1 MDEHTKHKLLE
12 KNEQLINMVIERVKR
27 DFPEDIAI
35 IGLSGSFLTGDF
47 HEKSDLDLIIINNTD
62 RGWEISSCFIFDDVG
77 YDIYCTPWN
86 PRIEQQANL
95 ESPMVS
101 SLINMKVL
109 YCAKPEDLERL
120 KGYQQKALVELAKPI
135 GEASLAR
142 AQAYISMAKQYYAE
156 ALLAEEIGA
165 VRYASGNLALELF
178 NAINCL
184 NNTFFQQGTKRY
196 LEELRPL
203 KYLPHNFEQTYLD
216 LVNAR
221 SADELRSE
229 AFRLLKNTTV
239 LYDEMQAELV
249 EPPVPT
255 YDNLKGTY
263 EELWSNQRNK
273 VIASTQA
280 KDKSYA
286 FLTALSAQDFLDEML
301 VSRGTAKFDVMKHF
315 SPDALE
321 TFQERFMEMMDEY
334 LDEYK
339 KVGREVARYESIEEL
354 TKSFMGGSA

>member
-12 KNEQLINMVIERVKR
+12 KNERLINMVIERVRR

-35 IGLSGSFLTGDF
+35 IALSGSFVTGDF

-62 RGWEISSCFIFDDVG
+62 RGWEISSCFILDDVG
-77 YDIYCTPWN
+77 YDLYCSPWN
-86 PRIEQQANL
+86 TRIEQQANL

-101 SLINMKVL
+101 SLIHMKVL
-109 YCAKPEDLERL
+109 YCAKPEFLERL
-120 KGYQQKALVELAKPI
+120 KGYQQKALDELAKPI
-135 GEASLAR
+135 GETSLAR
-142 AQAYISMAKQYYAE
+142 AQAYICMAKQSYAE
-156 ALLAEEIGA
+156 ALLAEETGA
-165 VRYASGNLALELF
+165 VRYAAGNLALELF

-184 NNTFFQQGTKRY
+184 NNTFFQQGIKRY

-203 KYLPHNFEQTYLD
+203 KYLPHHFEQTYLD

-221 SADELRSE
+221 SVEELRSM

-239 LYDEMQAELV
+239 LYDQMQAELV

-263 EELWSNQRNK
+263 EEMWSNQRNK
-273 VIASTQA
+273 IIASTQA

-315 SPDALE
+315 SADALE
-321 TFQERFMEMMDEY
+321 TFQERFMEIMDEY

-354 TKSFMGGSA
+354 TKSFMGGSV